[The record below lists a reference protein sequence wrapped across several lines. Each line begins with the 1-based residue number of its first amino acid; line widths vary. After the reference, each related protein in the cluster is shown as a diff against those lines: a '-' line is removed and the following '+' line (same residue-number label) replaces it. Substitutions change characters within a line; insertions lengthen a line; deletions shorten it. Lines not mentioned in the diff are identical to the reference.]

1 VMPVVGSV
9 RRTAHRYRPSWAT
22 KINVKKMR
30 FRTPWTPPLALPTSR
45 GHFHIPTLS
54 LFLLVPIL
62 LILSD
67 GRRTTG
73 GRVMTETLSLSLPLS
88 LSLYL
93 SFSLSL
99 SLSLPPP
106 SLSLS
111 LPLSF
116 SLSLSPSLFLSLSLF
131 LSSFIII
138 NVALC
143 VNGGSG
149 DAATSTKCTR
159 SLTLL
164 MLQLWERSEICCK
177 F

>member
-1 VMPVVGSV
+1 MPVVGSV

-73 GRVMTETLSLSLPLS
+73 GRVMTETLSLSL
-88 LSLYL
+88 
-93 SFSLSL
+93 
-99 SLSLPPP
+99 

-111 LPLSF
+111 LPLS
-116 SLSLSPSLFLSLSLF
+116 LSLF
-131 LSSFIII
+131 LHHHQCRP
-138 NVALC
+138 LC
-143 VNGGSG
+143 QRRKRRRRHFYQVHPITHPA
-149 DAATSTKCTR
+149 DAATLGKER
-159 SLTLL
+159 DLLQILTNNG
-164 MLQLWERSEICCK
+164 EKRK
-177 F
+177 

>member
-73 GRVMTETLSLSLPLS
+73 GRVMTETLSLSP
-88 LSLYL
+88 
-93 SFSLSL
+93 SLSL
-99 SLSLPPP
+99 SLSLF
-106 SLSLS
+106 LSL
-111 LPLSF
+111 
-116 SLSLSPSLFLSLSLF
+116 SLSLSPSLFLSLSLSLSLSLPLSLSLF
-131 LSSFIII
+131 LHHHQCRP
-138 NVALC
+138 LC
-143 VNGGSG
+143 QRRKRRRRHFYQVHPITHPA
-149 DAATSTKCTR
+149 DAATLGKER
-159 SLTLL
+159 DLLQILTNNG
-164 MLQLWERSEICCK
+164 EKRK
-177 F
+177 